1 MQSFCVEKCMK
12 RNYLSIITVRN
23 KGGITMLYVILGT
36 LIISIFYLWKKIK
49 KLERRD
55 RVKTEFFMNIT
66 HDMRNHLN
74 IILNTSKLIGLK
86 VDKNL
91 NDRII
96 ALNQSSYG
104 LLKLINNLIDMT
116 KVENEFY
123 SLNLEN
129 HNIVDAVEEIVQS
142 VSCFIKDKGIDIIF
156 DTEIEEKIMAF
167 DKEKIER
174 IMLNLL
180 SNGAKFTP
188 SGGRIEVN
196 IYEKS
201 SEILISVKDNGV
213 GIEKEKQKYIFQRYK
228 QVKEGEVYE
237 YGGSGIG
244 LSLVKS
250 FVEMHGG
257 RVTLCSD
264 YGRGSEFL
272 ISLPCKIINN
282 EECRNI
288 NNFNVEMAKVEFS
301 EVINKS

>member
-1 MQSFCVEKCMK
+1 
-12 RNYLSIITVRN
+12 
-23 KGGITMLYVILGT
+23 MLYVIFGT
-36 LIISIFYLWKKIK
+36 LITLIFYLLKKNRE
-49 KLERRD
+49 LERRD

-74 IILNTSKLIGLK
+74 IILNTSKLIGLN
-86 VDKNL
+86 VDKSL
-91 NDRII
+91 NDRIN
-96 ALNQSSYG
+96 ALRKNSYG

-116 KVENEFY
+116 KVENKFY

-129 HNIVDAVEEIVQS
+129 NNIVAVVEEIVQS
-142 VSCFIKDKGIDIIF
+142 VSDFIKDKGIDIIF
-156 DTEIEEKIMAF
+156 DTEIEERIMAF

-188 SGGRIEVN
+188 SGGKIRVN
-196 IYEKS
+196 IYEKN

-213 GIEKEKQKYIFQRYK
+213 GIEKEKQKYIFERYK
-228 QVKEGEVYE
+228 QVKEGAVSE

-250 FVEMHGG
+250 FIEMHDGQII
-257 RVTLCSD
+257 LNSN
-264 YGRGSEFL
+264 YGSGSEFF
-272 ISLPCKIINN
+272 ISLPCKMINN

-288 NNFNVEMAKVEFS
+288 NKFNVEMAMVEFS
-301 EVINKS
+301 ELMDKN